1 MRAVLKNGK
10 LVLGTA
16 QHLLAGLTLALC
28 LSISPFGSYAF
39 LAQVLSIMGVLS
51 ALRLEAHDGVNAVD
65 THPTPPSVGRM
76 HASISNGQG
85 IAMCIIAAERV
96 HAEREG
102 GGRAVKDL

>member
-1 MRAVLKNGK
+1 VCTRGRSEETVRAVLKNGK

-28 LSISPFGSYAF
+28 
-39 LAQVLSIMGVLS
+39 IMGVLS